1 LTRPSR
7 LTLVLALLAFACGA
21 LSIACLGLA
30 AGRSADHHRLEC
42 YRSFAEED
50 LVADSK
56 CERAP

>member
-1 LTRPSR
+1 M
-7 LTLVLALLAFACGA
+7 LALLAFACGA